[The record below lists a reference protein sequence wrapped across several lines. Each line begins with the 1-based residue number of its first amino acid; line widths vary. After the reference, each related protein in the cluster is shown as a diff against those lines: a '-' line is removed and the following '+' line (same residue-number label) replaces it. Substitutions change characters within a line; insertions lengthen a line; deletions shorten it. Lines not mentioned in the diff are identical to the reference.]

1 MFERRTEPL
10 LPRRQFVA
18 RVLRGIA
25 LGLSLLAVA
34 LGGGMVGYRLTG
46 MSWVDAYLNAS
57 MILAGMGQVD
67 ELHTPG
73 AKVFAGTYALFS
85 GVVFLS
91 TVAVLLAPIA
101 HRMLHRFH
109 IETGHEH
116 KAKQVSGEW

>member
-1 MFERRTEPL
+1 TEPL

-18 RVLRGIA
+18 RVLRGVA
-25 LGLSLLAVA
+25 LGLSLIAVS
-34 LGGGMVGYRLTG
+34 LGVGMAGYHLTG
-46 MSWVDAYLNAS
+46 LSWVDSYLNAS

-109 IETGHEH
+109 IEADRDHR
-116 KAKQVSGEW
+116 AKQVSGE

>member
-57 MILAGMGQVD
+57 MILAGMG
-67 ELHTPG
+67 L
-73 AKVFAGTYALFS
+73 AKSAIMSKRPEAAT
-85 GVVFLS
+85 LS
-91 TVAVLLAPIA
+91 MRASAMSWI
-101 HRMLHRFH
+101 
-109 IETGHEH
+109 
-116 KAKQVSGEW
+116 